1 MKYLKYFKLFEAYN
15 EDTKFYRF
23 SRFVLDEG
31 EMDPEKRAMWG
42 SPEFNQ
48 SLVKSGFPDKS
59 KCIHFMDSLAFNP
72 EYKGLYGRNIYE
84 IKVDDSSNLGWSFV
98 IPINDWVYRGNT
110 FQHELRNGNQLIFD
124 IMQTEFADPDYFD
137 SVDDLTNFLVQYGA
151 IGNGTLHDFKNSK
164 FFGKEKAFVWTTDKV
179 FVSEYKAPEKVGKPG
194 TYKSDRLLNADDFAS
209 RGITADKIS
218 QFYQSELGKNIK
230 KLQPT
235 ESFEWR
241 RKQALILLD
250 QWSQTNKFE

>member
-31 EMDPEKRAMWG
+31 EIQPEKRAMWG
-42 SPEFNQ
+42 PPEFNQ

-59 KCIHFMDSLAFNP
+59 KCIHFMDSLAFSP

-84 IKVDDSSNLGWSFV
+84 IKVDDSSKLGWSFV
-98 IPINDWVYRGNT
+98 VPINDWFYRGNV
-110 FQHELRNGNQLIFD
+110 FHSERRRGNKLILD
-124 IMQTEFADPDYFD
+124 IMQTEFADSDYSD
-137 SVDDLTNFLVQYGA
+137 SIDDLTNFLVDFGA
-151 IGNGTLHDFKNSK
+151 IGTGTLNDFKNSK
-164 FFGKEKAFVWTTDKV
+164 FFGKEKAFVWTTDMV
-179 FVSEYKAPEKVGKPG
+179 FVSEYKAPEKVGTPG
-194 TYKSDRLLNADDFAS
+194 TYKTDRLLNTDDFVS
-209 RGITADKIS
+209 RGITSEQIS

-250 QWSQTNKFE
+250 QWIQTNQFE